1 VKLTEKYKVNEKK
14 QRYQDRTVESWG
26 NKISLRDNALG
37 YHFFT
42 ASGAELTLPKSL

>member
-42 ASGAELTLPKSL
+42 ASGEELTLPKSL